1 MISIALENVSKS
13 YQADTPVVKN
23 VDLDIEPGEFVVIVG
38 PSGCGKSTMMRM
50 IAGLERISSGTLRI
64 GGKVANDIPPQH
76 RDIAM
81 VFQNYAL
88 YPHLTVAENI
98 GFSLEMRGVSK
109 TERLRRVE
117 VVAHLLQLSDY
128 LHKKPKDLSG
138 GQRQRVAMGRAI
150 ARDAKTYLMDEPL
163 SNLDAELR
171 SSMRAEIKHLHRQL
185 KATMI
190 YVTHDQV
197 EALTLADRIAVM
209 NKGVLLQFDTPE
221 KIYDDPASL
230 FVAGF
235 IGSPPMNFI
244 EANCKEGIVQ
254 TTKEGTRIP
263 ITCPPELE
271 GEDVVVGLRPENGV
285 LSAGDKRMAIEF
297 RGEVMLIETTGSNRN
312 IHAKTA
318 TGPLLIV
325 APRSAAIGLGDNV
338 SIGYN
343 TEDAFLFEK
352 KTGKR
357 IHLS

>member
-64 GGKVANDIPPQH
+64 GGRVANDIPPQH

-209 NKGVLLQFDTPE
+209 NKGVLEQFDTPE

-244 EANCKEGIVQ
+244 DAVCKEGLVKTI
-254 TTKEGTRIP
+254 EGIRIP

-271 GEDVVVGLRPENGV
+271 GSQVVIGLRPENGV
-285 LSAGDKRMAIEF
+285 LSTGDKRMAIEF
-297 RGEVMLIETTGSNRN
+297 AGEVMLIETTGSNRN

-318 TGPLLIV
+318 TGPLLVV

-338 SIGYN
+338 SIGYR
-343 TEDAFLFEK
+343 TEDVFLFEK
-352 KTGKR
+352 NTGKR
-357 IHLS
+357 IRPS

>member
-13 YQADTPVVKN
+13 YQADNPVVRN
-23 VDLDIEPGEFVVIVG
+23 VDLDIKPGEFVVIVG

-109 TERLRRVE
+109 AERLRRVE

-171 SSMRAEIKHLHRQL
+171 SSMRAEIKHLHGQL

-209 NKGVLLQFDTPE
+209 NQGVLQQFDTPE
-221 KIYDDPASL
+221 RIYDDPASL

-244 EANCKEGIVQ
+244 DANCKEGLVQ
-254 TTKEGTRIP
+254 TNEGIRIP
-263 ITCPPELE
+263 VACAAEFE
-271 GEDVVVGLRPENGV
+271 GSDVVIGLRPENGV
-285 LSAGDKRMAIEF
+285 LLAGDKRMAIEF
-297 RGEVMLIETTGSNRN
+297 RGEVILIETTGSNRN

-318 TGPLLIV
+318 TGTLLV
-325 APRSAAIGLGDNV
+325 VVPRSAAIGLGEDV
-338 SIGYN
+338 SIGYR
-343 TEDAFLFEK
+343 TEDVFLFEK
-352 KTGKR
+352 NTGKR

>member
-1 MISIALENVSKS
+1 MISITLENVSKS
-13 YQADTPVVKN
+13 YQADAPVVKN
-23 VDLDIEPGEFVVIVG
+23 VDLNIEPGEFVVIVG
-38 PSGCGKSTMMRM
+38 PSGCGKSTIMRM

-209 NKGVLLQFDTPE
+209 NQGVLEQFDTPE
-221 KIYDDPASL
+221 RIYDDPASL

-244 EANCKEGIVQ
+244 DANCKEGLVQ
-254 TTKEGTRIP
+254 TNDGIRIP
-263 ITCPPELE
+263 VTCAAELE
-271 GEDVVVGLRPENGV
+271 GSDVVIGLRPENGV
-285 LSAGDKRMAIEF
+285 LSTGDKGMAIEF
-297 RGEVMLIETTGSNRN
+297 RGEVILIETTGSNRN
-312 IHAKTA
+312 IHARTA
-318 TGPLLIV
+318 TGALLVV
-325 APRSAAIGLGDNV
+325 APRSADIGLGDKV
-338 SIGYN
+338 SIGYR
-343 TEDAFLFEK
+343 TEDVFLFEK
-352 KTGKR
+352 NTEKR
-357 IHLS
+357 IRLY